1 MGLLH
6 RGFLEG
12 GEQKGAEPQYEG
24 GEACSMPLPPSLR
37 DCPG

>member
-12 GEQKGAEPQYEG
+12 GEQKGAESQYEG
-24 GEACSMPLPPSLR
+24 AGGVQHAPPPHL
-37 DCPG
+37 